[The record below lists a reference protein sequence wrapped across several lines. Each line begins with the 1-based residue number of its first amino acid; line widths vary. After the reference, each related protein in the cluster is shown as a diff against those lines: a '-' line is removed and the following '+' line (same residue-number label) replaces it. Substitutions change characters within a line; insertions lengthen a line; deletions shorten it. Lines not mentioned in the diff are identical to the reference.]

1 MKMLAGFVLGV
12 IVMLLLGAQGEQ
24 SRLEIF
30 GTFEKVGIFQPAFSG
45 INNDGYCYFAVTN
58 SVTGKSEIFAIS
70 NQTRAKMST
79 EKPFQVTPQEGV
91 LVVLSQQ

>member
-1 MKMLAGFVLGV
+1 MKILIGFLLGVSVVLLAGQVT
-12 IVMLLLGAQGEQ
+12 QQ
-24 SRLEIF
+24 NRLEIF
-30 GTFEKVGIFQPAFSG
+30 GTFEKVGIFQPTFSG

-58 SVTGKSEIFAIS
+58 SITGKSEIFAIS
-70 NQTRAKMST
+70 NKTRAKMST